1 MTSRDDKMLE
11 RILNRQHNN
20 KLMTI
25 PRANTLAMV
34 KMEAVR
40 RARED
45 REDRIIYMTV
55 GAELCI
61 RLVGDDK
68 TGDQTSL
75 CHVSHSGK
83 IVDLV

>member
-1 MTSRDDKMLE
+1 MKKRKDKIIE
-11 RILNRQHNN
+11 RILAN
-20 KLMTI
+20 KKEAQLSKV

-45 REDRIIYMTV
+45 GGDRIIYMTV

-61 RLVGDDK
+61 RLAGEDK
-68 TGDQTSL
+68 AGDQTSL
-75 CHVSHSGK
+75 CYVRHDGK
-83 IVDLV
+83 IVDVI